1 MTINNNALI
10 FASEIKAIFQ
20 YPGVEKI
27 LDSQGLS
34 ELFGIG
40 PAHTPGTTIFNN
52 IFELKPAHYA
62 IFNRYGL
69 HIEKYWSL
77 GFTLK
82 IKYHLD
88 EKSSDD
94 NIIYHVT
101 EEEFLLLNKFRV
113 WSWIE

>member
-1 MTINNNALI
+1 MR
-10 FASEIKAIFQ
+10 
-20 YPGVEKI
+20 KI
-27 LDSQGLS
+27 LKILLIVIFSLIGLFIVFIVEES
-34 ELFGIG
+34 IRLK
-40 PAHTPGTTIFNN
+40 NN
-52 IFELKPAHYA
+52 PYDKPLV
-62 IFNRYGL
+62 IIDKVFCSKDDWVCYGEDETY
-69 HIEKYWSL
+69 IEKYWSL